1 MGTEPAKAE
10 IVIVELVDDVEIDGG
25 GLERHPPPQNLMKHT
40 TKMGYGVLPAR
51 DLMFM
56 QNTDE
61 TWHFLMMDVLGN
73 EFSLLCI
80 G

>member
-40 TKMGYGVLPAR
+40 TKMGYGVLPAS

-56 QNTDE
+56 QNTDK
-61 TWHFLMMDVLGN
+61 TWHFLVMDVLGN